1 MSSTHNIRAE
11 TVQIKRNN
19 IQIAEVPVDANG
31 SWTYGPTP
39 ELPPGQHVFTAHAG
53 DKQSAPWTVQV
64 VEEEMNLTRAH
75 FRNATPAP
83 GDPDRELID
92 YYAQQGD
99 GYVEIPLYGMKVGD
113 EVEGSFSGRVHT
125 QHDVFTVTN
134 ESTQV
139 VFKISMY
146 NIIDAIHFNA
156 TITYTVKRNG
166 VTHTSTSRILTI
178 TGYSGYIEAPTI
190 NSPTNNNIRVQF
202 EVGYYTAQVRFI
214 GKPGDTVESA
224 VRKFDGNDINF
235 TIDPAWAARNR
246 GLPVLFNYSL
256 KRFDD
261 DRIYY
266 SQILRIDNLRSEPA
280 GSEIEQID
288 PQTRDA
294 IYNFIVSA
302 YKLVKQ
308 LFKR

>member
-1 MSSTHNIRAE
+1 MTNNHNIRAG
-11 TVQIKRNN
+11 TVQIWRNN
-19 IQIAEVPVDANG
+19 NQIAEVVVDANG

-39 ELPPGQHVFTAHAG
+39 DLPLGPHVFTAHAG
-53 DKQSAPWTVQV
+53 ANRSDPWTVQ

-92 YYAQQGD
+92 YYAHEGD

-125 QHDVFTVTN
+125 QRDVFTVTN

-146 NIIDAIHFNA
+146 NIIDSIHSNA
-156 TITYTVKRNG
+156 TITYTVKRDG
-166 VTHTSTSRILTI
+166 VTHTSVSRILTI

-202 EVGYYTAQVRFI
+202 EAGYYTAQVRFI

-224 VRKFDGNDINF
+224 IREFHGNYINF

-261 DRIYY
+261 DRIFY
-266 SQILRIDNLRSEPA
+266 SQVLRVDNL
-280 GSEIEQID
+280 
-288 PQTRDA
+288 
-294 IYNFIVSA
+294 
-302 YKLVKQ
+302 
-308 LFKR
+308 